1 MQYNQEAYNE
11 FKKAKSSYDAVQVVG
26 FVGGFLIEWPVGTA
40 LRGGDPQW
48 GLAGVG
54 AGLILISIPL
64 SSGFSTHAIKAV
76 EIYKWRSEN
85 KRQAIGTIFFYTL
98 CRRS

>member
-48 GLAGVG
+48 WIGRSRCRTHLDFN
-54 AGLILISIPL
+54 SIEFRIFNACYK
-64 SSGFSTHAIKAV
+64 SS
-76 EIYKWRSEN
+76 
-85 KRQAIGTIFFYTL
+85 
-98 CRRS
+98 